1 MAMTDKPN
9 VSTKPSRIEVEF
21 LEALRRRCPR
31 HGPILEALGH
41 LYTRIGRFD
50 DGLQVDLEL
59 TRLRPQDPE
68 SWYNLAC
75 SHALLGAADQAL
87 TALDKAIQCGY
98 QDADWMESDPDL
110 ASLSALPAFRS
121 LLDGLRR
128 KAGQRWDAGW

>member
-1 MAMTDKPN
+1 MPDKPN

-21 LEALRRRCPR
+21 LEALRRRCPQ
-31 HGPILEALGH
+31 HEPILEALGH

-75 SHALLGAADQAL
+75 SHALLGAAEQAL
-87 TALDKAIQCGY
+87 AALDKAIQCGY

-110 ASLSALPAFRS
+110 ASLSAVPAFRS
-121 LLDGLRR
+121 LLEGLRR
-128 KAGQRWDAGW
+128 KAGKRWDAGL